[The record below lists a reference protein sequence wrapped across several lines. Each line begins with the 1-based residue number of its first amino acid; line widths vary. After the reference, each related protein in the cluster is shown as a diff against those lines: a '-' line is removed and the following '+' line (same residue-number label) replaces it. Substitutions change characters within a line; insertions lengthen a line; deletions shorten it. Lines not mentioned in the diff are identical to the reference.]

1 MIILDTNIV
10 SALMRDPPD
19 AVVLDWLDRQPRTS
33 IWTTAI
39 TVLESKFGIG
49 KLPPGKRRDI
59 LAREFDRVIVDDLES
74 RVLNFDQ
81 ASAEQTA
88 ALMLRR
94 QAEGRPGDLRDSM
107 IAGIALARRATLA
120 TRNVKHF
127 SNADINLVN
136 PGQS

>member
-10 SALMRDPPD
+10 SVLMRDPPD
-19 AVVLDWLDRQPRTS
+19 AAVLNWLDRQPRTS

-39 TVLESKFGIG
+39 TVLESLFGIG
-49 KLPPGKRRDI
+49 KLSPGKRRDI
-59 LAREFDRVIVDDLES
+59 LAREFSRVIVDDLEG
-74 RVLNFDQ
+74 RILNFDQ

-94 QAEGRPGDLRDSM
+94 QAEGRSGDLRDSM
-107 IAGIALARRATLA
+107 IAGIALARRATIA

-127 SNADINLVN
+127 EDAGIDLVH
-136 PGQS
+136 P